1 LVIGCDPI
9 VTAGK
14 ETVLR
19 MRPGRTHV
27 ALNGHSTPTAA
38 FVKNSNWTNPADACA
53 GEVAKALGGEGLAS
67 FNADLASTKLLG
79 DSIYTNPMMLG
90 FSWQKGWIPLAFESL
105 MRAIELNGVTVDKN
119 KAAFEWG
126 RRAAH
131 DWESVEKL
139 LTPAQVIELKKRD
152 TLETVIARRV
162 EFLTQYQNAAY
173 AKQYSDFVEQVR
185 AAETKLGK
193 TQLSEAVA
201 RYLFKLMAY
210 KDEYEVARL
219 HSQTGFEERI
229 ASMFEGDYKIH
240 FHLAPPAIA
249 RRNDKGELV
258 KQKFGP
264 ATMTLFKAMAKL
276 KGLRGTAF
284 DFFGRTEERRTER
297 ALIGEYRTA
306 IQQLLGSLT
315 PENHALAVE
324 IARIPEQIKGFGH
337 VKERNIAAARDRWQT
352 LMRDWPAAAAQP
364 RAA

>member
-1 LVIGCDPI
+1 
-9 VTAGK
+9 
-14 ETVLR
+14 

-27 ALNGHSTPTAA
+27 ALNGHSAPTAA
-38 FVKNSNWTNPADACA
+38 FVKNANWANPSDACA
-53 GEVAKALGGEGLAS
+53 AEVAKAVGGDGVAI

-90 FSWQKGWIPLAFESL
+90 FAWQKGWIPLGLQSL

-126 RRAAH
+126 RRAAN
-131 DWESVEKL
+131 DWASVEKL

-152 TLETVIARRV
+152 TLEALVERRV
-162 EFLTQYQNAAY
+162 EFLTDYQNAAY
-173 AKQYSDFVEQVR
+173 ANQYAGFVEQVR
-185 AAETKLGK
+185 AIEAPLGR
-193 TQLSEAVA
+193 TALTEAVA

-219 HSQTGFEERI
+219 YTQTGFEDRI
-229 ASMFEGDYKIH
+229 AAMFEGDYKIN

-264 ATMTLFKAMAKL
+264 STLVLFKLLAKL

-284 DFFGRTEERRTER
+284 DVFGRTEERRTER
-297 ALIGEYRTA
+297 ALIGEYRNA
-306 IQQLLGSLT
+306 IQQVLASLT
-315 PENHALAVE
+315 AENHALAVE
-324 IARIPEQIKGFGH
+324 IARLPEQIKGFGH
-337 VKERNIAAARDRWQT
+337 VKERNLAAARERWQT
-352 LMRDWPAAAAQP
+352 LMRDWSRAGAQK